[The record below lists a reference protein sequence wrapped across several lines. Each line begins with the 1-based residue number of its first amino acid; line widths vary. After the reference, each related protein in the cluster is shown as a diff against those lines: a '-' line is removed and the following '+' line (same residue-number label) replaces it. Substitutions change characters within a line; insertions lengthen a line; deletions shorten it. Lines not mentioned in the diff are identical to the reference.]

1 MDEIYSEN
9 INVYNLLDKLPSKEY
24 DAITELASVICNVPF
39 ASIFIHSDKQQFYK
53 SCFGCNLISDV
64 TNQSLCSFAFN
75 QPNQIFTIENINNDN
90 RFKNKSYVINDS
102 KIVFYT
108 GVQLITSSNEV
119 IGVLAVYDCV
129 SRSLTDVQINSL
141 QLLANQVVQLIEL
154 HKSKIELDQSENK
167 YKSMIENSIIP
178 ILFSNPITER
188 VIDANK
194 AACELFGYSVE
205 EFKTLPREAFIVHDN
220 YAPELLK
227 KRKDIGV
234 TGIELIGIKK
244 NGEHFPFEGSSSIFK
259 NNNNEVRS
267 ISFITDIS
275 KRKKLESENIKLMN
289 NSEVLFVMTD
299 SDFKIISFNKQFKKL
314 YKYYFGVDIL
324 IGGSFFEYAH
334 PLDRDKEIEICNRVI
349 NGSSEENEFT
359 IVKDDIKTSF
369 LLKYHPTKDE
379 NNTINGIFVAAF
391 DITKRKNAERQLI
404 KSERELSLI
413 YNNVKD
419 GIFLIENEGDNKF
432 KVGAINNSYFQISG
446 LKEEQVIGKYID
458 SFVPEPN
465 LSLIVMYNQLAI
477 STKNTVSWE
486 SERNYVT
493 GTKNII
499 TTITPVFNSKGVCTQ
514 LIGSIHDVTKERVAL
529 KEREKL
535 SNDLNKIMQSSLD
548 VICTIDEF
556 GNFVTVSSASE
567 KIWGYLPEEIIG
579 KPFINLVIEEDRERT
594 LKTAGELMNGAE
606 YTYFENSYIKK
617 DGSIVPIVWSIKWD
631 EKDRLIYCTAKDAS
645 YQKKHEEELILSEKK
660 YKYLFENNP
669 APMFVWDFET
679 LMILDCNEEALSLYG
694 YTKEEFLQLN
704 ISEIR
709 PPEEM
714 IVFNELRKT
723 NTEFG
728 KVVRLKTKHFK
739 KNGEIIIVRVT
750 SHLMEYNGR
759 KSSLALINDITE
771 KTRVQEEIISS
782 EKKYKHLFENNPAPM
797 YIFDFETL
805 NIIDCN
811 DEVLLKYGYTREEFL
826 QMNMMQIRPVEEIA
840 TVKYIIDEADERG
853 DKVVKFT
860 TKHQKKNGEI
870 MIVNINAHVMDYN
883 GRKSVL
889 VLIDDVTEK
898 LKYLQS
904 IEHQNEILKEIAWMQ
919 SHVVRAPLARIMGF
933 VDLINESTI
942 IEDKIEMLPFV
953 LDSAKELDIIVKEI
967 VNKSVLLSK
976 QY

>member
-1 MDEIYSEN
+1 MDENYSEN
-9 INVYNLLDKLPSKEY
+9 IDIYKLLETLPNKEY

-39 ASIFIHSDKQQFYK
+39 ASIFINSNKQQFYK
-53 SCFGCNLISDV
+53 SCFGCNLIPDA
-64 TNQSLCSFAFN
+64 TNESLCSFAFN
-75 QPNQIFTIENINNDN
+75 QPTPILTIENINNDN
-90 RFKNKSYVINDS
+90 RFKNKSYVINEIE
-102 KIVFYT
+102 IVFYT
-108 GVQLITSSNEV
+108 GVQLITSSNNV
-119 IGVLAVYDCV
+119 IGVLATYDCV
-129 SRSLTDVQINSL
+129 SRNLTEVQINSL

-154 HKSKIELDQSENK
+154 HKSKKELDQNENK

-205 EFKTLPREAFIVHDN
+205 EFKTLTREAFIVHDN

-227 KRKDIGV
+227 KRKDFGV

-244 NGEHFPFEGSSSIFK
+244 NGEHFPLEGSSSIFK
-259 NNNNEVRS
+259 NNNDEVRS

-275 KRKKLESENIKLMN
+275 KRKKIESENIKLMN
-289 NSEVLFVMTD
+289 NTEVLFVMTD
-299 SDFKIISFNKQFKKL
+299 SNFKIISFNKQFKKL
-314 YKYYFGVDIL
+314 YKFYFGVDIV

-359 IVKDDIKTSF
+359 IVKDDVKTSF

-391 DITKRKNAERQLI
+391 DITKRKNAERELI
-404 KSERELSLI
+404 KRERELSLI

-446 LKEEQVIGKYID
+446 LKEDEVVGKYID

-477 STKNTVSWE
+477 STKNTVTWE

-499 TTITPVFNSKGVCTQ
+499 TTITPVFNSKGICTQ

-548 VICTIDEF
+548 VICTIDEY
-556 GNFVTVSSASE
+556 GNFVNVSSASE
-567 KIWGYLPEEIIG
+567 KIWGYLPEEIMG
-579 KPFINLVIEEDRERT
+579 KPFINLVVEEDRERT

-606 YTYFENSYIKK
+606 YTNFENRYINK
-617 DGSIVPIVWSIKWD
+617 DGSIVPIIWSIKWD

-645 YQKKHEEELILSEKK
+645 EKQKHENDLILSEKKYKNLFENNPGPMFIYDFETLMMVDCNEEALLKYEYTKEEFLKLNVAEIRPQEEISTFNELKKDKDLFGKVKQLVTKHLKKNGEIIDVKVNGHIIDYNGRKSVLALINDITEKLKIKAEIVASETK

-669 APMFVWDFET
+669 APMYV
-679 LMILDCNEEALSLYG
+679 
-694 YTKEEFLQLN
+694 
-704 ISEIR
+704 
-709 PPEEM
+709 
-714 IVFNELRKT
+714 
-723 NTEFG
+723 
-728 KVVRLKTKHFK
+728 
-739 KNGEIIIVRVT
+739 
-750 SHLMEYNGR
+750 
-759 KSSLALINDITE
+759 
-771 KTRVQEEIISS
+771 
-782 EKKYKHLFENNPAPM
+782 
-797 YIFDFETL
+797 FDFKTL

-826 QMNMMQIRPVEEIA
+826 QMSMLEIRPPEEIDVIKNRIA
-840 TVKYIIDEADERG
+840 EEDKTDN
-853 DKVVKFT
+853 KVVKFT
-860 TKHQKKNGEI
+860 TKHKKKNGEI

-883 GRKSVL
+883 GRKSTL

-933 VDLINESTI
+933 VDLINESSK
-942 IEDKIEMLPFV
+942 IEDKVEMLPFV
-953 LDSAKELDIIVKEI
+953 LDSAKELDIIIKEI

-976 QY
+976 K